1 MLAAAAELFG
11 GNGTKR
17 QRAKPGDPILSG
29 DAVQGAGRPLDAAGD
44 DQGPDLVRRLK
55 ASLVA
60 AALVP
65 TVFFAAAA
73 WISASARPDVAVSA
87 WARELAGLAVV
98 TVVLAAALMGVA
110 WIALRRA
117 KQAFARAETVNLESA
132 QRLRAEHSLLQAQKL
147 EALGRLTGGVAHDF
161 NNLLMIINNN
171 AYLLRRSDPTAP
183 VAPRIA
189 AIERAVESG
198 TKLTRQLL
206 AFSRRQAVNPELIR
220 LQDELPQLVELM
232 KPALGSRISVKIDV
246 EPGTAPV
253 RVDRA
258 GLELALLNLAVN
270 AGDAMPDRGEL
281 YATVK
286 NAKPGEAPGL
296 EGDFVVLSV
305 SDTGVGIPEDVQQRV
320 FEPFFST
327 KPIGKGTGL
336 GLSQVYG
343 FCQQSGG
350 TVTIE
355 SQEGLGTTVR
365 LYLAASGE
373 KVKEKDAPPQQ
384 FQGEAL
390 RHRVL
395 IVEDNDDVAETTRQL
410 LEFLGCEV
418 RRVESGNA
426 AVLRLERDARNF
438 DLVLTDIVM
447 PGGLSGIEVLRYVRD
462 CHAHLPV
469 VLMTGYSNELQKVS
483 PDEVV
488 LLKPFSPHELADALR
503 KALARREGAPA

>member
-1 MLAAAAELFG
+1 
-11 GNGTKR
+11 
-17 QRAKPGDPILSG
+17 LSG
-29 DAVQGAGRPLDAAGD
+29 DVVQGAGAPHHGAGAVDAALDGGK
-44 DQGPDLVRRLK
+44 GPDLVRRLK
-55 ASLVA
+55 VSLIA
-60 AALVP
+60 AAVVP
-65 TVFFAAAA
+65 TLFFAAAA
-73 WISASARPDVAVSA
+73 WIFAARHPEATSLE
-87 WARELAGLAVV
+87 WRSELATLALVTLAIAAGLIS
-98 TVVLAAALMGVA
+98 VA
-110 WIALRRA
+110 WGALRRA
-117 KQAFARAETVNLESA
+117 RRAYAHAETASLESA
-132 QRLRAEHSLLQAQKL
+132 QRLRAEHALVQAQKL

-206 AFSRRQAVNPELIR
+206 AFSRREAVNPELIR
-220 LQDELPQLVELM
+220 LQDELPELVELM
-232 KPALGSRISVKIDV
+232 KPALGSRISVKTDV
-246 EPGTAPV
+246 DPDTAPV

-281 YATVK
+281 FVTAK
-286 NAKPGEAPGL
+286 NAKPGEAPGV
-296 EGDFVVLSV
+296 EGDFVVLGIT
-305 SDTGVGIPEDVQQRV
+305 DTGVGIPEDVQQRV

-343 FCQQSGG
+343 FCQQAGG

-355 SQEGLGTTVR
+355 SQQGLGTTVR
-365 LYLAASGE
+365 MYLGASGE
-373 KVKEKDAPPQQ
+373 TVEEKDEPPQA

-447 PGGLSGIEVLRYVRD
+447 PGGLSGIEVLSYVRD
-462 CHAHLPV
+462 RHPHLPV

-483 PDEVV
+483 ADEIV
-488 LLKPFSPHELADALR
+488 LLKPFSPHELDDALR
-503 KALARREGAPA
+503 KALARREEAGSPAQ

>member
-1 MLAAAAELFG
+1 
-11 GNGTKR
+11 
-17 QRAKPGDPILSG
+17 
-29 DAVQGAGRPLDAAGD
+29 
-44 DQGPDLVRRLK
+44 
-55 ASLVA
+55 
-60 AALVP
+60 
-65 TVFFAAAA
+65 
-73 WISASARPDVAVSA
+73 
-87 WARELAGLAVV
+87 
-98 TVVLAAALMGVA
+98 
-110 WIALRRA
+110 
-117 KQAFARAETVNLESA
+117 
-132 QRLRAEHSLLQAQKL
+132 
-147 EALGRLTGGVAHDF
+147 
-161 NNLLMIINNN
+161 MIINNN
-171 AYLLRRSDPTAP
+171 AYLLRRSDATAP

-206 AFSRRQAVNPELIR
+206 AFSRRQAVNPELIP

-232 KPALGSRISVKIDV
+232 KPALGSRIAVKTDV
-246 EPGTAPV
+246 EPDTAPV

-270 AGDAMPDRGEL
+270 AGDAMPDRGDL
-281 YATVK
+281 VVTVK
-286 NAKPGEAPGL
+286 NARPGEAPNL

-305 SDTGVGIPEDVQQRV
+305 SDTGVGIPEDVRERV

-350 TVTIE
+350 TATIE

-365 LYLAASGE
+365 MYLAASRE
-373 KVKEKDAPPQQ
+373 QVKEKDEPARAAPSD
-384 FQGEAL
+384 EL

-462 CHAHLPV
+462 RHSHLPV

-483 PDEVV
+483 SEEIV

-503 KALARREGAPA
+503 KALAKREGAEA

>member
-1 MLAAAAELFG
+1 
-11 GNGTKR
+11 
-17 QRAKPGDPILSG
+17 LSS
-29 DAVQGAGRPLDAAGD
+29 DAVQGARAPDHDAADAAAGD
-44 DQGPDLVRRLK
+44 DRPDLVRRLK
-55 ASLVA
+55 VSL
-60 AALVP
+60 
-65 TVFFAAAA
+65 AAAA
-73 WISASARPDVAVSA
+73 VVPTLFFAGAAWIFAARHPEATAAEWRGELAALALITLAIAAGLVSLAWVALQRAKRAFAHARTASA
-87 WARELAGLAVV
+87 
-98 TVVLAAALMGVA
+98 
-110 WIALRRA
+110 
-117 KQAFARAETVNLESA
+117 ESA
-132 QRLRAEHSLLQAQKL
+132 RRMRAEHALLQQQKL

-206 AFSRRQAVNPELIR
+206 AFSRRQAVNPESIR
-220 LQDELPQLVELM
+220 LQDELHPLVDLM
-232 KPALGSRISVKIDV
+232 RPALGSRISVKTDV

-281 YATVK
+281 YVTVR
-286 NAKPGEAPGL
+286 NARPGEVPNL
-296 EGDFVVLSV
+296 EGDFVVLGV
-305 SDTGVGIPEDVQQRV
+305 ADTGTGIPEDVQQHV

-350 TVTIE
+350 TATIE

-365 LYLAASGE
+365 MYLGASGE
-373 KVKEKDAPPQQ
+373 KVKQKDEAPQVPPS
-384 FQGEAL
+384 EDL

-462 CHAHLPV
+462 RHPQLPV
-469 VLMTGYSNELQKVS
+469 VLMTGYSNELQKLS
-483 PDEVV
+483 SDEVV

-503 KALARREGAPA
+503 KALAKREDAGTV

>member
-1 MLAAAAELFG
+1 
-11 GNGTKR
+11 
-17 QRAKPGDPILSG
+17 LSG
-29 DAVQGAGRPLDAAGD
+29 DGNR
-44 DQGPDLVRRLK
+44 PDLVRRLK
-55 ASLVA
+55 LSLVA
-60 AALVP
+60 AAVVP
-65 TVFFAAAA
+65 TVFFAGAA
-73 WISASARPDVAVSA
+73 WIFVARHPEATLPEWREQLATLALLTLAVA
-87 WARELAGLAVV
+87 AGL
-98 TVVLAAALMGVA
+98 MGIV
-110 WIALRRA
+110 WVALRRA
-117 KQAFARAETVNLESA
+117 KQAFAHAETASMESA
-132 QRLRAEHSLLQAQKL
+132 QRMRAEHALLQQQKL

-206 AFSRRQAVNPELIR
+206 AFSRRQAVNPELIP

-232 KPALGSRISVKIDV
+232 KPALGSRIAVKADV
-246 EPGTAPV
+246 DPGASPV

-258 GLELALLNLAVN
+258 GFELALLNLAVN

-281 YATVK
+281 CITVR

-296 EGDFVVLSV
+296 EGDFVVVSV
-305 SDTGVGIPEDVQQRV
+305 SDTGVGIPGEVQQRV

-365 LYLAASGE
+365 MYLTASGE
-373 KVKEKDAPPQQ
+373 QVKEKDAEPAR

-447 PGGLSGIEVLRYVRD
+447 PGGLSGIEVLGYVRD
-462 CHAHLPV
+462 RHPHLPV

-483 PDEVV
+483 ADEIV

-503 KALARREGAPA
+503 KALARREGATT

>member
-1 MLAAAAELFG
+1 
-11 GNGTKR
+11 
-17 QRAKPGDPILSG
+17 LSG
-29 DAVQGAGRPLDAAGD
+29 DGNR
-44 DQGPDLVRRLK
+44 PDLVRRLK
-55 ASLVA
+55 VSLVS

-65 TVFFAAAA
+65 TLFFAGAA
-73 WISASARPDVAVSA
+73 WVFAARHPEATVAE
-87 WARELAGLAVV
+87 WRGPLAVLALL
-98 TVVLAAALMGVA
+98 TLAIAAALIGVA
-110 WIALRRA
+110 WSALRRA
-117 KQAFARAETVNLESA
+117 KQAFAHAETASAESA
-132 QRLRAEHSLLQAQKL
+132 QRMRAEHALMQQQKL

-220 LQDELPQLVELM
+220 LQDELPQLIELM
-232 KPALGSRISVKIDV
+232 KPALGSRISVKADV
-246 EPGTAPV
+246 DPGTAPV
-253 RVDRA
+253 RLDRA

-281 YATVK
+281 VVTVR
-286 NAKPGEAPGL
+286 NARPGEAPGI
-296 EGDFVVLSV
+296 EGDLVALSV

-343 FCQQSGG
+343 FAQQSGG

-365 LYLAASGE
+365 VYLPASGE
-373 KVKEKDAPPQQ
+373 QVKEKDVEPPR

-447 PGGLSGIEVLRYVRD
+447 PGGLSGVEVLGYVRD
-462 CHAHLPV
+462 RHPHLPV
-469 VLMTGYSNELQKVS
+469 VLMTGYSNELHKVS

-503 KALARREGAPA
+503 KALARREDATT

>member
-1 MLAAAAELFG
+1 
-11 GNGTKR
+11 
-17 QRAKPGDPILSG
+17 LSR
-29 DAVQGAGRPLDAAGD
+29 DAVQGAGARHDTAAGD
-44 DQGPDLVRRLK
+44 GDRPDLVRRLK
-55 ASLVA
+55 ISLIA
-60 AALVP
+60 AAIVP
-65 TVFFAAAA
+65 TLFFAGAA
-73 WISASARPDVAVSA
+73 WIFAARHPEATPAASRG
-87 WARELAGLAVV
+87 ELATLALLTLAIAAGL
-98 TVVLAAALMGVA
+98 MSVA
-110 WIALRRA
+110 WSALRRA
-117 KQAFARAETVNLESA
+117 RQAFEHAETASLESA
-132 QRLRAEHSLLQAQKL
+132 QRMRAEHALLQAQKL

-171 AYLLRRSDPTAP
+171 AYLLRRGDATAP
-183 VAPRIA
+183 VAPRLA

-220 LQDELPQLVELM
+220 LQDELPELVELM
-232 KPALGSRISVKIDV
+232 RPALGSRVSVKTDV
-246 EPGTAPV
+246 EAGTAPV
-253 RVDRA
+253 RADRA

-281 YATVK
+281 TVTVK
-286 NAKPGEAPGL
+286 NASPGAAPGL

-355 SQEGLGTTVR
+355 SQQGLGTTVR
-365 LYLAASGE
+365 MYLPASSE
-373 KVKEKDAPPQQ
+373 TVKEKDEPPQP

-462 CHAHLPV
+462 RHPHLPV
-469 VLMTGYSNELQKVS
+469 VLMTGYSNELQNVS
-483 PDEVV
+483 PDEIV
-488 LLKPFSPHELADALR
+488 LLKPFSPPELADALR
-503 KALARREGAPA
+503 KALARREEAGSTAQ

>member
-1 MLAAAAELFG
+1 MS
-11 GNGTKR
+11 GNE
-17 QRAKPGDPILSG
+17 PGDAP
-29 DAVQGAGRPLDAAGD
+29 R
-44 DQGPDLVRRLK
+44 PDLVRRLK
-55 ASLVA
+55 LWLVA
-60 AALVP
+60 ASVVP
-65 TVFFAAAA
+65 TLFFAGAAWFFAARHPEATAAEWRGELVALALVSLAIAAGLMGAA
-73 WISASARPDVAVSA
+73 WV
-87 WARELAGLAVV
+87 
-98 TVVLAAALMGVA
+98 
-110 WIALRRA
+110 ALRRA
-117 KQAFARAETVNLESA
+117 KQAFAHAEIASLESA
-132 QRLRAEHSLLQAQKL
+132 RRVRAEHALLQQQKL

-183 VAPRIA
+183 LAPRIA

-206 AFSRRQAVNPELIR
+206 SFSRRQAVNPELIR

-232 KPALGSRISVKIDV
+232 KPALGSRIAVKSDV
-246 EPGTAPV
+246 DPGTSPV
-253 RVDRA
+253 RIDRA

-270 AGDAMPDRGEL
+270 AGDAMPERGEL
-281 YATVK
+281 YVTAR
-286 NAKPGEAPGL
+286 NARPGEAPGL

-327 KPIGKGTGL
+327 KPVGKGTGL

-355 SQEGLGTTVR
+355 SQERLGTTVR
-365 LYLAASGE
+365 MYLAASGE
-373 KVKEKDAPPQQ
+373 QVQEKGEEPAR

-447 PGGLSGIEVLRYVRD
+447 PGGLSGIEVLGYVRD
-462 CHAHLPV
+462 RHPNLPV
-469 VLMTGYSNELQKVS
+469 VLMTGYSNELEKVGS
-483 PDEVV
+483 DEIV
-488 LLKPFSPHELADALR
+488 LLKPFSPQELAEALR
-503 KALARREGAPA
+503 KALLRREGATT

>member
-1 MLAAAAELFG
+1 
-11 GNGTKR
+11 
-17 QRAKPGDPILSG
+17 LSG
-29 DAVQGAGRPLDAAGD
+29 DGNR
-44 DQGPDLVRRLK
+44 PDLVRRLK
-55 ASLVA
+55 VSLVSA
-60 AALVP
+60 AVVP
-65 TVFFAAAA
+65 TLFFAGAA
-73 WISASARPDVAVSA
+73 WIFAARHPEATPA
-87 WARELAGLAVV
+87 EWRGELAVLALLTLAV
-98 TVVLAAALMGVA
+98 AAGLISVA
-110 WIALRRA
+110 WSALRRA
-117 KQAFARAETVNLESA
+117 KQAFAHVETASAESA
-132 QRLRAEHSLLQAQKL
+132 QRTRAEHALLQQQKL

-220 LQDELPQLVELM
+220 LQDELPQLIELM
-232 KPALGSRISVKIDV
+232 KPALGSRISVKADV
-246 EPGTAPV
+246 DPGTAPV
-253 RVDRA
+253 RLDRA

-281 YATVK
+281 VVTVR
-286 NAKPGEAPGL
+286 NARPGEAPGI
-296 EGDFVVLSV
+296 EGDLVALSV
-305 SDTGVGIPEDVQQRV
+305 SDTGVGIPENVQQRV

-343 FCQQSGG
+343 FAQQSGG

-365 LYLAASGE
+365 LYLPASGE
-373 KVKEKDAPPQQ
+373 QVKEKDVEPPR

-426 AVLRLERDARNF
+426 AVLRLERDARSF

-447 PGGLSGIEVLRYVRD
+447 PGGLSGVEVLGYVRD
-462 CHAHLPV
+462 RHPHLPV

-503 KALARREGAPA
+503 KALARREDATT

>member
-1 MLAAAAELFG
+1 
-11 GNGTKR
+11 
-17 QRAKPGDPILSG
+17 LSA
-29 DAVQGAGRPLDAAGD
+29 DAVQGAQDAGGERTGVAAGGT
-44 DQGPDLVRRLK
+44 GPDLVRRLK
-55 ASLVA
+55 VSLIASALLPTLVFSIGAWVFARGHPDAPLSAWSRELVTLAAVSLLVA
-60 AALVP
+60 A
-65 TVFFAAAA
+65 
-73 WISASARPDVAVSA
+73 
-87 WARELAGLAVV
+87 GLMA
-98 TVVLAAALMGVA
+98 VA

-117 KQAFARAETVNLESA
+117 KQAFARAETDNLESA
-132 QRLRAEHSLLQAQKL
+132 QRMRAEHALLQAQKL

-206 AFSRRQAVNPELIR
+206 AFSRRQAVNPESIR
-220 LQDELPQLVELM
+220 LQDELHPLVDLM
-232 KPALGSRISVKIDV
+232 RPALGSRISVKTDV
-246 EPGTAPV
+246 EPGTTPV
-253 RVDRA
+253 LVDRA

-281 YATVK
+281 YITVR
-286 NAKPGEAPGL
+286 NARPGEVPNL

-305 SDTGVGIPEDVQQRV
+305 ADTGTGIPEDVQQHV

-350 TVTIE
+350 TATIE

-365 LYLAASGE
+365 MYLAASGE
-373 KVKEKDAPPQQ
+373 KVKQKDEAPQVQPS
-384 FQGEAL
+384 EDL

-462 CHAHLPV
+462 RHPQLPV
-469 VLMTGYSNELQKVS
+469 VLMTGYSNELQKLS
-483 PDEVV
+483 SDELV

-503 KALARREGAPA
+503 KALAKREEAGTV

>member
-1 MLAAAAELFG
+1 
-11 GNGTKR
+11 
-17 QRAKPGDPILSG
+17 LSA
-29 DAVQGAGRPLDAAGD
+29 DAVQGAQGTNAGRNGAVEGK
-44 DQGPDLVRRLK
+44 GPDLVRRLK
-55 ASLVA
+55 VSLIAAAVVPTLFFATAAWVFAARHPEATPAEWRGQLVTLALLALAVA
-60 AALVP
+60 A
-65 TVFFAAAA
+65 
-73 WISASARPDVAVSA
+73 
-87 WARELAGLAVV
+87 GLMSIV
-98 TVVLAAALMGVA
+98 

-117 KQAFARAETVNLESA
+117 RQAFAHAETASMESA
-132 QRLRAEHSLLQAQKL
+132 QRVRAEHALLQQQKL

-220 LQDELPQLVELM
+220 LQDELPELVELM
-232 KPALGSRISVKIDV
+232 KPALGSRISMKADV
-246 EPGTAPV
+246 DPDTSPV
-253 RVDRA
+253 RLDRA

-281 YATVK
+281 YVTVK
-286 NAKPGEAPGL
+286 NAGPGEAPGL

-305 SDTGVGIPEDVQQRV
+305 SDTGVGIPEDVRERV

-373 KVKEKDAPPQQ
+373 TVKEKDEPPQQ

-447 PGGLSGIEVLRYVRD
+447 PGGLSGVEVLGYVRD
-462 CHAHLPV
+462 RHPHLPV

-483 PDEVV
+483 SDEIV
-488 LLKPFSPHELADALR
+488 LLKPFSPAELADALR
-503 KALARREGAPA
+503 KALARRVGATT

>member
-1 MLAAAAELFG
+1 
-11 GNGTKR
+11 
-17 QRAKPGDPILSG
+17 LSV
-29 DAVQGAGRPLDAAGD
+29 DAVQAAREASGGRAGTS
-44 DQGPDLVRRLK
+44 PDLVRRLK
-55 ASLVA
+55 LSLVA
-60 AALVP
+60 AALLP
-65 TVFFAAAA
+65 TLLFAAGTWIFAA
-73 WISASARPDVAVSA
+73 RHPEATLSA
-87 WARELAGLAVV
+87 WSRELA
-98 TVVLAAALMGVA
+98 VLAAASVLVAAALMALA
-110 WIALRRA
+110 WVSLRRA
-117 KQAFARAETVNLESA
+117 KQAFARVETFNLESA
-132 QRLRAEHSLLQAQKL
+132 QRMRAEHALVQAQKL

-171 AYLLRRSDPTAP
+171 AYLLRRSDATAP
-183 VAPRIA
+183 LAPRIA

-206 AFSRRQAVNPELIR
+206 SFSRRQAVNPELIR

-232 KPALGSRISVKIDV
+232 KPALGSRISIKTDV
-246 EPGTAPV
+246 EPGTSPV

-281 YATVK
+281 YVTVK
-286 NAKPGEAPGL
+286 NAKPGEAPNL

-305 SDTGVGIPEDVQQRV
+305 SDTGTGIPENVQQRV

-343 FCQQSGG
+343 FCQQSCG

-373 KVKEKDAPPQQ
+373 TVKEKDEPPRAVP
-384 FQGEAL
+384 GEEL

-462 CHAHLPV
+462 RHPQLPV
-469 VLMTGYSNELQKVS
+469 VLMTGYSNELRKVS
-483 PDEVV
+483 SDEVV

-503 KALARREGAPA
+503 KALAKREDAGAV

>member
-1 MLAAAAELFG
+1 
-11 GNGTKR
+11 
-17 QRAKPGDPILSG
+17 
-29 DAVQGAGRPLDAAGD
+29 VQGAQD
-44 DQGPDLVRRLK
+44 DKSPDLVRRLK
-55 ASLVA
+55 LSLIA
-60 AALVP
+60 AALLP
-65 TVFFAAAA
+65 TLFFAIAA
-73 WISASARPDVAVSA
+73 WISAARNPDTTLSA
-87 WARELAGLAVV
+87 WSRELAGLAGVA
-98 TVVLAAALMGVA
+98 VLVAAVLMAIA

-117 KQAFARAETVNLESA
+117 KQAYALAETVNTESA
-132 QRLRAEHSLLQAQKL
+132 QRMRAEHSLLQAQKL

-171 AYLLRRSDPTAP
+171 AYLLRRGDPTTP

-232 KPALGSRISVKIDV
+232 RPALGSRISVKTDV
-246 EPGTAPV
+246 EPSTAPV

-281 YATVK
+281 VVTVK
-286 NAKPGEAPGL
+286 NARPGEAPGL

-365 LYLAASGE
+365 MVLAASSE
-373 KVKEKDAPPQQ
+373 KVKEKDVEPRLPAS
-384 FQGEAL
+384 EDL

-447 PGGLSGIEVLRYVRD
+447 PGGLSGIEVLRYVHDR
-462 CHAHLPV
+462 HPQLPV

-483 PDEVV
+483 SDEIV

-503 KALARREGAPA
+503 KALAKRNPAGEPA

>member
-1 MLAAAAELFG
+1 
-11 GNGTKR
+11 
-17 QRAKPGDPILSG
+17 LSA
-29 DAVQGAGRPLDAAGD
+29 DAVQGAQGTNAGRNGAVEGKR
-44 DQGPDLVRRLK
+44 PDLVRRLK
-55 ASLVA
+55 VSLIA
-60 AALVP
+60 AAVVP
-65 TVFFAAAA
+65 TLFFATAAWFFAARHPEAT
-73 WISASARPDVAVSA
+73 PDEWRGQLATLALLALAVA
-87 WARELAGLAVV
+87 AGL
-98 TVVLAAALMGVA
+98 MSVA

-117 KQAFARAETVNLESA
+117 KQAFAHAETASMESA
-132 QRLRAEHSLLQAQKL
+132 QRMRAEHALVQAQKL

-220 LQDELPQLVELM
+220 LQDELPELIELM
-232 KPALGSRISVKIDV
+232 KPALGSRISVKADV
-246 EPGTAPV
+246 DPGTSPV
-253 RVDRA
+253 RLDRA

-281 YATVK
+281 YVTVK
-286 NAKPGEAPGL
+286 NAGPGEAPGL
-296 EGDFVVLSV
+296 EGGFVVLSV
-305 SDTGVGIPEDVQQRV
+305 ADTGVGIPEDVRERV

-365 LYLAASGE
+365 MYFAASGE
-373 KVKEKDAPPQQ
+373 TVKEKDEPPQP

-447 PGGLSGIEVLRYVRD
+447 PGGLSGVEVLGYVRD
-462 CHAHLPV
+462 RHPHLPV

-483 PDEVV
+483 SDEIV
-488 LLKPFSPHELADALR
+488 LLKPFSPAELADALR
-503 KALARREGAPA
+503 KALARREGATT

>member
-1 MLAAAAELFG
+1 M
-11 GNGTKR
+11 
-17 QRAKPGDPILSG
+17 SS
-29 DAVQGAGRPLDAAGD
+29 DAVQGARAPDRDAAGAAAGD
-44 DQGPDLVRRLK
+44 DRPDLVRRLK
-55 ASLVA
+55 VSLVA
-60 AALVP
+60 AAVVP
-65 TVFFAAAA
+65 TLFFAVAA
-73 WISASARPDVAVSA
+73 WIFAARHPEATA
-87 WARELAGLAVV
+87 GEWRGELAALAGVALAIAAGL
-98 TVVLAAALMGVA
+98 VVLAWVALQ
-110 WIALRRA
+110 RA
-117 KQAFARAETVNLESA
+117 KRAFVHAQTERAESA
-132 QRLRAEHSLLQAQKL
+132 RRMRAEHALLQQQKL

-161 NNLLMIINNN
+161 NHLLMIIHNN
-171 AYLLRRSDPTAP
+171 AYLLRRGDPTAP
-183 VAPRIA
+183 IAPRIA

-232 KPALGSRISVKIDV
+232 KPALGSRISVKWDV
-246 EPGTAPV
+246 DPATSPV

-281 YATVK
+281 YATVR
-286 NAKPGEAPGL
+286 NAKAGEAPGQ
-296 EGDFVVLSV
+296 EGDFVVLSIA
-305 SDTGVGIPEDVQQRV
+305 DTGTGIPEDVQQRV

-355 SQEGLGTTVR
+355 SQEGVGTTVR
-365 LYLAASGE
+365 LYLQASGE
-373 KVKEKDAPPQQ
+373 QVKQKDDEPQS

-447 PGGLSGIEVLRYVRD
+447 PGGL
-462 CHAHLPV
+462 
-469 VLMTGYSNELQKVS
+469 
-483 PDEVV
+483 
-488 LLKPFSPHELADALR
+488 
-503 KALARREGAPA
+503 

>member
-1 MLAAAAELFG
+1 M
-11 GNGTKR
+11 
-17 QRAKPGDPILSG
+17 SS
-29 DAVQGAGRPLDAAGD
+29 DAVQGARAPDHDAADAAAGD
-44 DQGPDLVRRLK
+44 DRPDLVRRLK
-55 ASLVA
+55 VSL
-60 AALVP
+60 
-65 TVFFAAAA
+65 AAAA
-73 WISASARPDVAVSA
+73 VVPTLFFAGAAWIFAARHPEATAAEWRGELAALALITLAIAAGLVSLAWVALQRAKRAFAHARTASA
-87 WARELAGLAVV
+87 
-98 TVVLAAALMGVA
+98 
-110 WIALRRA
+110 
-117 KQAFARAETVNLESA
+117 ESA
-132 QRLRAEHSLLQAQKL
+132 RRMRAEHALLQQQKL

-171 AYLLRRSDPTAP
+171 AYLLRRGDPTAP
-183 VAPRIA
+183 IAPRIA

-232 KPALGSRISVKIDV
+232 KPALGSRISVKQDV
-246 EPGTAPV
+246 DAGTAPV

-270 AGDAMPDRGEL
+270 AGDAMTERGEL
-281 YATVK
+281 YVTAR
-286 NAKPGEAPGL
+286 NAKRGEAPGL

-305 SDTGVGIPEDVQQRV
+305 ADTGTGIPEDVRERV

-355 SQEGLGTTVR
+355 SQQGVGTTVR
-365 LYLAASGE
+365 LYLEASGE
-373 KVKEKDAPPQQ
+373 PVKEKDAEPRLPA
-384 FQGEAL
+384 GEDL

-410 LEFLGCEV
+410 LEFRGCEV

-447 PGGLSGIEVLRYVRD
+447 PGGLSGIEVLGYVRD
-462 CHAHLPV
+462 RHPHLPV
-469 VLMTGYSNELQKVS
+469 VLMTGYSNELQKLAS
-483 PDEVV
+483 DEVV

-503 KALARREGAPA
+503 KALARREGATT